1 MSLMQTITDDL
12 KAAMKA
18 KNKEK
23 TAVLRMVL
31 SEFKYAMT
39 SNDRDE
45 TLDDETALKVLNTY
59 HKRLEKSLADYPDGE
74 MKDKIHAEIAIVD
87 TYLPKKASADQVS
100 VAVDRL
106 LQSTDER
113 NFGVLMKQ
121 LMAEFGQSADG
132 KLISKALKS
141 KLG

>member
-12 KAAMKA
+12 KSAMKA
-18 KNKEK
+18 KEKEK

-39 SNDRDE
+39 SSDRDG
-45 TLDDETALKVLNTY
+45 TLDDASALKVLNTY

-74 MKDKIHAEIAIVD
+74 MKDKIRSEIAIVEA
-87 TYLPKKASADQVS
+87 YLPRKAPLEDIVA
-100 VAVDRL
+100 AVDRL
-106 LQSTDER
+106 LASSEER

-121 LMAEFGQSADG
+121 LMAEFGQAADG
-132 KLISKALKS
+132 KQMSQVLKE

>member
-1 MSLMQTITDDL
+1 MQTITDDL
-12 KAAMKA
+12 KSAMKA
-18 KNKEK
+18 KEKEK

-39 SNDRDE
+39 SSDRDG
-45 TLDDETALKVLNTY
+45 TLDDASALKVLNTY

-74 MKDKIHAEIAIVD
+74 MKDKIRSEIAIVEA
-87 TYLPKKASADQVS
+87 YLPRKAPLEDIVA
-100 VAVDRL
+100 AVDRL
-106 LQSTDER
+106 LASSEER

-121 LMAEFGQSADG
+121 LMAEFGQAADG
-132 KLISKALKS
+132 KQMSQVLKE